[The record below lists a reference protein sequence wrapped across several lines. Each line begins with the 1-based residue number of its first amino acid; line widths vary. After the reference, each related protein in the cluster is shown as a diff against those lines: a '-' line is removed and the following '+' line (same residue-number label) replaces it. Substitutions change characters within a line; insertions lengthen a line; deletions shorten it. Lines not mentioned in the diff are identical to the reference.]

1 MRITADSRLLKPVA
15 VITSVLLGAGA
26 LLAAL
31 GIWDDGLNWDFLAGP
46 MIQSSML
53 SVWALGIFGF
63 ALTVILGIREM
74 IMILKS
80 SATERHGKGQPDQ
93 NE

>member
-1 MRITADSRLLKPVA
+1 MRNTADSKLLKPA
-15 VITSVLLGAGA
+15 AIITSVLLGAGA

-31 GIWDDGLNWDFLAGP
+31 EIWDDGLNWDFLAGP

-53 SVWALGIFGF
+53 SGWALGTFGF

-74 IMILKS
+74 IMILRNN
-80 SATERHGKGQPDQ
+80 ATERHGKGQPGQ